1 MERRSRERSTKTGT
15 HVEKAEDAS
24 WTEKNGF
31 EVWPILK
38 VKVKVKVT
46 MLDDAPVV
54 LFLFDGGWVPFC
66 C

>member
-1 MERRSRERSTKTGT
+1 M
-15 HVEKAEDAS
+15 EKAEDAS

-31 EVWPILK
+31 EVWPIL
-38 VKVKVKVT
+38 KVKVKVT

>member
-1 MERRSRERSTKTGT
+1 M
-15 HVEKAEDAS
+15 EKAEDAS